1 MSVWQRISNNLI
13 KLMNITFFKITLF
26 VLIGVILFFT
36 LYGNVKPEK
45 LNVQLFS
52 VADQTIRSPIT
63 VEDKESTEKKKEE
76 AKNQV
81 QDVYVV
87 NKEIAQNRVDLISSI
102 FDSVTEVNNEVEK
115 DLEEKQK
122 KAEEDDKDQESIKEP
137 SVDERLDLLK
147 GKLTNEVTNGIM
159 DRSLKSLIP
168 YSEDQLEIAKDITV
182 TAIHTV
188 MNGKIPSD
196 EVENAKKRVE
206 DILKVN
212 DGLTSDLKSASI
224 DLGRFAIIQNEFY
237 DPTATEEMRQQAV
250 DSVEPVRVLQ
260 GQVLVEEGQLISREI
275 HRQLEL
281 VGLLD
286 SDNSIQPFIGL
297 GMIILAILSLLYFY
311 TFKRTSKEKEKNIL
325 FYLMFF
331 LIFSVTVVL
340 MKTVSVFQQF
350 EYTEIG
356 YIFPA
361 AMAVM
366 LIKILMEEKSAIL
379 VTIIL
384 AICGMIM
391 FNEGVAG
398 TFNVGM
404 GIYIIASGLA
414 GILFLN
420 KRNQRTTILYAG
432 FFISFINIVTI
443 LAILYLQNGH
453 YGAKEYGVFILLA
466 VISGISSAVL
476 TIGFLPFLETGF
488 GVLSTIKLIE
498 LSNPNHPLL
507 RKILTEAPGTY
518 HHSVMVANLAESAC
532 EAIGANGLLAR
543 VGCYYHDIGKTKRP
557 QFFIENQMNMGNPH
571 DRIPPQASKNIIIA
585 HATDG
590 GELLRKYK
598 LPKEIV
604 DIAEQHHGTSLLKY
618 FYYKAKEKGGEV
630 NESDYRYPG
639 PKAQSREVAIIGIA
653 DSVEAAVRSLNA
665 PTTDQIDS
673 LIKNIIS
680 DRLQDGQLDE
690 CDLTL
695 KELEIVRNTL
705 SETLKGIFHSRIE
718 YPEMKK

>member
-115 DLEEKQK
+115 DLEEKRK
-122 KAEEDDKDQESIKEP
+122 KAEEDDKDQESIEEP
-137 SVDERLDLLK
+137 SVDEKLELLK

-250 DSVEPVRVLQ
+250 DSVEPIRVLQ

-297 GMIILAILSLLYFY
+297 GIMILAILSLLYFY
-311 TFKRTSKEKEKNIL
+311 IFRRTAMEKEKNIP

-331 LIFSVTVVL
+331 LIISVTVLL

-366 LIKILMEEKSAIL
+366 LIKILMEEKSAIM

-420 KRNQRTTILYAG
+420 KRNQRTNILYAG

-557 QFFIENQMNMGNPH
+557 HFFIENQMNMGNPH

-590 GELLRKYK
+590 AELLRKYK

-618 FYYKAKEKGGEV
+618 FYYKAKEKGGDV

-639 PKAQSREVAIIGIA
+639 PKAQTREVAIIGIA

-665 PTTDQIDS
+665 PTTVQIDS

>member
-1 MSVWQRISNNLI
+1 MSVWQRIINNLI

-115 DLEEKQK
+115 ELEEKRK
-122 KAEEDDKDQESIKEP
+122 KAEEDNKDKESIKEP
-137 SVDERLDLLK
+137 TADEKLELLK
-147 GKLTNEVTNGIM
+147 GKLTNEVTNEIM

-250 DSVEPVRVLQ
+250 DNIEPIRVLQ

-297 GMIILAILSLLYFY
+297 GIIILAILSLLYFY
-311 TFKRTSKEKEKNIL
+311 TFKRTAKAKEKNIQ

-331 LIFSVTVVL
+331 LIFSVTIVL

-379 VTIIL
+379 VTIIF

-420 KRNQRTTILYAG
+420 KRNQRTNILYAG

-466 VISGISSAVL
+466 IISGISSAVL

-557 QFFIENQMNMGNPH
+557 HFFIENQMNMGNPH

-590 GELLRKYK
+590 AELLRKYK

-604 DIAEQHHGTSLLKY
+604 DIAEQHHGTTLLKY
-618 FYYKAKEKGGEV
+618 FYFKAKEKGGEV

-639 PKAQSREVAIIGIA
+639 PKAQTREVAIIGIA

>member
-1 MSVWQRISNNLI
+1 MD
-13 KLMNITFFKITLF
+13 
-26 VLIGVILFFT
+26 
-36 LYGNVKPEK
+36 EK
-45 LNVQLFS
+45 L
-52 VADQTIRSPIT
+52 
-63 VEDKESTEKKKEE
+63 E
-76 AKNQV
+76 
-81 QDVYVV
+81 
-87 NKEIAQNRVDLISSI
+87 
-102 FDSVTEVNNEVEK
+102 
-115 DLEEKQK
+115 
-122 KAEEDDKDQESIKEP
+122 
-137 SVDERLDLLK
+137 LLK

-250 DSVEPVRVLQ
+250 DSVEPIRVLQ

-297 GMIILAILSLLYFY
+297 GIIILAILSLLYFY
-311 TFKRTSKEKEKNIL
+311 IFRRTAMEKEKNIP

-331 LIFSVTVVL
+331 LIISVTVLL

-366 LIKILMEEKSAIL
+366 LIKILMEEKSAIM

-420 KRNQRTTILYAG
+420 KRNQRTNILYAG

-557 QFFIENQMNMGNPH
+557 HFFIENQMNMGNPH

-590 GELLRKYK
+590 AELLRKYK

-618 FYYKAKEKGGEV
+618 FYYKAKEKGGDV

-639 PKAQSREVAIIGIA
+639 PKAQTREVAIIGIA

-665 PTTDQIDS
+665 PTTVQIDS